1 MPTPAKPS
9 TGDANPKPE
18 KPSRDP
24 VPVVVVQD
32 LDDNNNPPLRMYAV
46 LIFIGTLLGSLLG
59 AVADLGEAVDT
70 FSRLGD
76 VFNPPPQICVSGS
89 DTILGE
95 SIGLAGAWSED
106 FESRYRAYVSNDAT
120 GSNAGVTRAIE
131 GGCVDVL
138 AMSEKMDERQY
149 AALTNAGIEISCAAE
164 VGYDVIAF
172 VTDIN
177 NRVVTLAQRQLNAI
191 LNGRI
196 NNWRDVGGDDRFIK
210 ILARPIDRSG
220 TTKHVMLK
228 VASYQEDFF
237 PIGAN
242 YFACEDNEACL
253 NETLATPGAIYWV
266 SVAWMRTQPEEYL
279 RVMPILK
286 GDERPINPLHDDFTL
301 DDYPSALARPLYM
314 YVLKKPNTTTEQ
326 YQAAV
331 EYLKYVRSLRGQ
343 QLLEERGFSTYFD
356 RSIEIP
362 VELPP
367 GFEAAPSELAPL
379 CKPS

>member
-1 MPTPAKPS
+1 MTSAPKPAS
-9 TGDANPKPE
+9 GQKPE
-18 KPSRDP
+18 KPTRDP

-32 LDDNNNPPLRMYAV
+32 LDDSDKPPLRRYAI

-59 AVADLGEAVDT
+59 AVADLGEAFNT
-70 FSRLGD
+70 FSQLGEL
-76 VFNPPPQICVSGS
+76 FNPPTQICVAGS

-95 SIGLAGAWSED
+95 SIQLASEWAKD
-106 FESRYRAYVSNDAT
+106 FESRYSARVLTDAT
-120 GSNAGVTRAIE
+120 GSNAGVTRAVE
-131 GGCVDVL
+131 GGCVDML
-138 AMSEKMDERQY
+138 AMSEKMDEQQY

-177 NRVVTLAQRQLNAI
+177 NRLSTLRQNQLSGI

-196 NNWRDVGGDDRFIK
+196 RNWREVGGDDRIIK

-228 VASYQEDFF
+228 VANYQESFF
-237 PIGAN
+237 PPGVN
-242 YFACEDNEACL
+242 YFACPDNETCL
-253 NETLATPGAIYWV
+253 NETLATPGSIYWV

-286 GDERPINPLHDDFTL
+286 GDERPINPLQDDFTL
-301 DDYPSALARPLYM
+301 GDYPNALARPLYM
-314 YVLKKPNTTTEQ
+314 YVLKKPSTSPEQ
-326 YQAAV
+326 YQMAV

-343 QLLEERGFSTYFD
+343 QLLEEHGFSTYFD
-356 RSIEIP
+356 RSIAIP

-367 GFEAAPSELAPL
+367 GFEAPPSELAPL

>member
-1 MPTPAKPS
+1 MATPHKPAS
-9 TGDANPKPE
+9 GQKPE
-18 KPSRDP
+18 KTTREP
-24 VPVVVVQD
+24 VPVVVVHD
-32 LDDNNNPPLRMYAV
+32 LDNSNNPPLRMYAV
-46 LIFIGTLLGSLLG
+46 LIFVGTLLGSLLG
-59 AVADLGEAVDT
+59 AVADLGEAFNT
-70 FSRLGD
+70 FSQLGD
-76 VFNPPPQICVSGS
+76 VFNPPPQICISGS

-95 SIGLAGAWSED
+95 SIGLAEAWGED
-106 FESRYRAYVSNDAT
+106 FESRYRARVSNDAT
-120 GSNAGVTRAIE
+120 GSNAGVTRAVE

-138 AMSEKMDERQY
+138 AMSEKMDENQY

-177 NRVVTLAQRQLNAI
+177 NRVITLEQRQLNAI
-191 LNGRI
+191 LSGRVT
-196 NNWRDVGGDDRFIK
+196 NWNEVGGDNRFIK

-228 VASYQEDFF
+228 VASYQDDFF
-237 PIGAN
+237 PPGVN
-242 YFACEDNEACL
+242 YFACPDNESCL
-253 NETLATPGAIYWV
+253 NETLATPGSMYWV
-266 SVAWMRTQPEEYL
+266 SVAWMRTQPKEYL

-286 GDERPINPLHDDFTL
+286 GDERPINPLQDDFAL

-314 YVLKKPNTTTEQ
+314 YVLKKPNTTPEQ
-326 YQAAV
+326 YQMAV

-343 QLLEERGFSTYFD
+343 QLLEEHGFSTYFD
-356 RSIEIP
+356 RSIAIP

-367 GFEAAPSELAPL
+367 GFEAPPSELAPL